1 MADDDVNATT
11 ADDTYDL
18 EVGLGAFVN
27 DLSWTKTLI
36 ALVLLTL
43 LLGSYT
49 RELSMME
56 VSDATLGLK
65 TNQPI
70 SKTHDTQSKEALALA
85 LGMFG
90 WSAAIVY
97 VNAYILDD
105 LCPLPAT
112 ITAVQQF
119 ACFIVAYICTHFLQM
134 TRPLD
139 ISWRI
144 YVKWIVPLAATFA
157 VYLWAG
163 NLSYV
168 YLAPGYIQMLKPV
181 AGPIIYGLSVVND
194 PSLLSKYK
202 ALNFLIVFGSV
213 ALTAST
219 SDDDASTHAL
229 RGVFCILAAS
239 VANAV
244 YAVGLQVIQAR
255 DFEEVRF
262 NPLTTMLYVMPCSA
276 LFLFVIAAVTEWTP
290 VDSLSGCVASLPWWL
305 LLLDCACSVGFNL
318 TMLRFIGTLS
328 AVNYALYSLLK
339 DIALLTIAFLFFSE
353 ELYASRIEGWAVTI
367 CGCMVWQHRKLR
379 ERRNLQ

>member
-1 MADDDVNATT
+1 
-11 ADDTYDL
+11 
-18 EVGLGAFVN
+18 
-27 DLSWTKTLI
+27 
-36 ALVLLTL
+36 
-43 LLGSYT
+43 
-49 RELSMME
+49 
-56 VSDATLGLK
+56 
-65 TNQPI
+65 
-70 SKTHDTQSKEALALA
+70 
-85 LGMFG
+85 
-90 WSAAIVY
+90 
-97 VNAYILDD
+97 
-105 LCPLPAT
+105 
-112 ITAVQQF
+112 
-119 ACFIVAYICTHFLQM
+119 
-134 TRPLD
+134 
-139 ISWRI
+139 
-144 YVKWIVPLAATFA
+144 
-157 VYLWAG
+157 
-163 NLSYV
+163 
-168 YLAPGYIQMLKPV
+168 MLKPV
-181 AGPIIYGLSVVND
+181 AGPIIYGLSVLND

-290 VDSLSGCVASLPWWL
+290 LSQLSECVASLPWWL

>member
-36 ALVLLTL
+36 ALFLLML

-49 RELSMME
+49 HELSMME

-144 YVKWIVPLAATFA
+144 YVN
-157 VYLWAG
+157 G
-163 NLSYV
+163 
-168 YLAPGYIQMLKPV
+168 
-181 AGPIIYGLSVVND
+181 
-194 PSLLSKYK
+194 
-202 ALNFLIVFGSV
+202 
-213 ALTAST
+213 
-219 SDDDASTHAL
+219 
-229 RGVFCILAAS
+229 
-239 VANAV
+239 
-244 YAVGLQVIQAR
+244 
-255 DFEEVRF
+255 
-262 NPLTTMLYVMPCSA
+262 
-276 LFLFVIAAVTEWTP
+276 
-290 VDSLSGCVASLPWWL
+290 
-305 LLLDCACSVGFNL
+305 
-318 TMLRFIGTLS
+318 
-328 AVNYALYSLLK
+328 
-339 DIALLTIAFLFFSE
+339 
-353 ELYASRIEGWAVTI
+353 
-367 CGCMVWQHRKLR
+367 
-379 ERRNLQ
+379 